1 MGNFML
7 DAFDR
12 EINYIRISV
21 TDRCNLHCS
30 YCMPAEGIQ
39 ICAHDEILNYEE
51 IIELVRIF
59 VTLGIHQI
67 KLTGGEPFIRRGF
80 LELAQTIKKVPGVE
94 KLTVTTNGTYLKGKV
109 LEQALSCFDGINVS
123 LDTLER
129 EVYQEITGID
139 AFKDA
144 YDGLQQ
150 LLLQNSKRKKAVSV
164 KLNCVLTEKNR
175 MDIVKLAGLA
185 KEQKLLVRFIELM
198 PIGLGK
204 GQVSVGEAEAK
215 KLIEKAY
222 GALIPDSQI
231 EGNGPAVYYRIDG
244 FLGKIGFISA
254 LSHKFCSTCNR
265 VRLTADG
272 YLKTCLQYDTGV
284 DLKKLL
290 RSGASEEEIKK
301 MIVQAI
307 MEKPAGHAFG
317 EKQIQQE
324 ENRCMSEIGG

>member
-1 MGNFML
+1 MNFML
-7 DAFDR
+7 DVLGR

-21 TDRCNLHCS
+21 TDRCNLRCS

-51 IIELVRIF
+51 IVKLVRIF
-59 VTLGIHQI
+59 VTLDIHHI
-67 KLTGGEPFIRRGF
+67 KLTGGEPFIRKDF
-80 LELAQTIKKVPGVE
+80 LGLAQAIKEVPGVE
-94 KLTVTTNGTYLKGKV
+94 KLTVTTNGTYLKGAV
-109 LEQALSCFDGINVS
+109 LEQALSCFDGINIS
-123 LDTLER
+123 LDTLEQKT
-129 EVYQEITGID
+129 YQKITGID
-139 AFKDA
+139 ALKEA
-144 YDGLQQ
+144 YGGLQH
-150 LLLQNSKRKKAVSV
+150 LLLQNSKRENAVSV

-175 MDIVKLAGLA
+175 MDIVRLTGLA
-185 KEQKLLVRFIELM
+185 KEQKLIVRFIELM

-204 GQVSVGEAEAK
+204 GQVFVGEAEAR

-222 GALIPDSQI
+222 GPLIPDSQI

-244 FLGKIGFISA
+244 FSGKIGFISA

-272 YLKTCLQYDTGV
+272 YLKTCLQYAAGV

-290 RSGASEEEIKK
+290 RSGVSEEEMKK

-307 MEKPAGHAFG
+307 REKPAGHAFG
-317 EKQIQQE
+317 EKQIQLE